1 MRLMLSAL
9 LFVFAAGAVVAQ
21 DRLTKVRNDRQAVID
36 DGYWLYNDLPAAQEQ
51 AKETGKPILVVI
63 RCIPC
68 EHCAG
73 LDQDVVKPDPA
84 TKKLMDQFVRV
95 RVVHANGLDL
105 SQFQYD
111 FDLSFSALVM
121 NADGTIYTRY
131 GNRSSAEDVAD
142 NPIEGFRATLAGALA
157 LHKVVDERREELVGK
172 KVQLTKF
179 DRPEKYPTLS
189 RYKATVDFSGTV
201 VKDCLHCHQIRDA
214 ERELARRENGTIP
227 DEILFPF
234 PRPEVIGIVL
244 DPGTKAT
251 VKGVAKDSAAAEAD
265 FRAGDEIVSVA
276 GQPILS
282 LADVQWALEVATRGT
297 GVSPA
302 NNTNPKRQRGKDSTS
317 VSPSIRIPAEVRR
330 SGQTKKLTLTLAPGW
345 RKAQDISWRP
355 TTWELR
361 AMGLGGLFLKEVSDA
376 DRQKLGLA
384 ENALALRVEH
394 AGMYDKHAGAY
405 RAGIRKDDI
414 LVEFDGIKDRR
425 SESQLISRGVQERK
439 PGDTVAVAVLR
450 AGKRLEFTVPMQ

>member
-1 MRLMLSAL
+1 MRTPV
-9 LFVFAAGAVVAQ
+9 LFVLFAAVALPAFAQ
-21 DRLTKVRNDRQAVID
+21 DRLTKVKSDRQNVID
-36 DGYWLYNDLPAAQEQ
+36 DGYWLYNDLATAKEQ
-51 AKETGKPILVVI
+51 AQETGKPILVVV

-142 NPIEGFRATLAGALA
+142 NPIEGLRATLAAALD
-157 LHKVVDERREELVGK
+157 LHRDVAARRDELKDK
-172 KVQLTKF
+172 KVQLTRF
-179 DRPEKYPTLS
+179 DRPEEYKALS

-214 ERELARRENGTIP
+214 EREMARRESGTIP

-234 PRPEVIGIVL
+234 PRPEVIGL
-244 DPGTKAT
+244 TLNPSTKAM
-251 VKGVAKDSAAAEAD
+251 VKEVAKDSAAAKAG
-265 FRAGDEIVSVA
+265 FQPGDEIVKLA

-282 LADVQWALEVATRGT
+282 LADVQWAIETADRSLAGGKPASGSAGRG
-297 GVSPA
+297 
-302 NNTNPKRQRGKDSTS
+302 
-317 VSPSIRIPAEVRR
+317 IPAEVVR
-330 SGQTKKLTLTLAPGW
+330 GGETKRLTLTLAPGW

-376 DRQKLGLA
+376 DRKKLGLA
-384 ENALALRVEH
+384 EDALALRVEH
-394 AGMYDKHAGAY
+394 AGMYDKHAGAH
-405 RAGIRKDDI
+405 RAGIRKGDI
-414 LVEFDGIKDRR
+414 VIEFDGLKERK
-425 SESQLISRGVQERK
+425 SESQLIARGVQERK
-439 PGDTVAVAVLR
+439 PGDKVAIAVLR
-450 AGKRLEFTVPMQ
+450 GGKRLEFTVPMQ

>member
-1 MRLMLSAL
+1 MRTPLFLIL
-9 LFVFAAGAVVAQ
+9 LPLVVVPAAAQ
-21 DRLTKVRNDRQAVID
+21 DRLTKVRNDRRSVID
-36 DGYWLYNDLPAAQEQ
+36 DGYWLYNDVLAAKEQ
-51 AKETGKPILVVI
+51 AKESGKPILVVV

-68 EHCAG
+68 EHGAG
-73 LDQDVVKPDPA
+73 LDQDVVKPDPT
-84 TKKLMDQFVRV
+84 TKKLMDQIVRV

-111 FDLSFSALVM
+111 FDLSFSAIVM

-131 GNRSSAEDVAD
+131 GNRSSAKDEAD
-142 NPIEGFRATLAGALA
+142 NPIDGLRATLAGALD
-157 LHKVVDERREELVGK
+157 LHQQVDERREELKDK

-179 DRPEKYPTLS
+179 DRPEQYPTLS

-214 ERELARRENGTIP
+214 ERELARHESGTIP

-234 PRPEVIGIVL
+234 PRPEVIGL
-244 DPGTKAT
+244 TLNPSTKAT
-251 VKGVAKDSAAAEAD
+251 VKEVAKDSAAAAAG
-265 FRAGDEIVSVA
+265 FQPGDEIVKLA

-282 LADVQWALEVATRGT
+282 LADVQWAIETATRGA

-302 NNTNPKRQRGKDSTS
+302 T
-317 VSPSIRIPAEVRR
+317 IPAEVLR
-330 SGQTKKLTLTLAPGW
+330 GDQTEKLTLTLASGW
-345 RKAQDISWRP
+345 RRAQDISWRP

-361 AMGLGGLFLKEVSDA
+361 AMGLGGLFLEDLSSA
-376 DRQKLGLA
+376 DRKKLGLT
-384 ENALALRVEH
+384 NQVMALRVKH

-414 LVEFDGIKDRR
+414 LIEFDGIQQRQ
-425 SESQLISRGVQERK
+425 SESQLIARGVQERK
-439 PGDTVAVAVLR
+439 PGDKVAIAVLR
-450 AGKRLEFTVPMQ
+450 GGKRLEFTVPMQ

>member
-1 MRLMLSAL
+1 VRLTLIAL
-9 LFVFAAGAVVAQ
+9 LFVFASGTVAAQ
-21 DRLTKVRNDRQAVID
+21 DRLTKVRNDRQNVID
-36 DGYWLYNDLPAAQEQ
+36 DGYWLYNDLPAAREQ

-142 NPIEGFRATLAGALA
+142 NPIEGFRATLAAALDV
-157 LHKVVDERREELVGK
+157 HKNLDQHRADLKDK
-172 KVQLTKF
+172 KAQLTKF
-179 DRPEKYPTLS
+179 DRPEKYPSLS

-234 PRPEVIGIVL
+234 PRPEVIGLLL

-251 VKGVAKDSAAAEAD
+251 VKGVATDSAAAEAG
-265 FRAGDEIVSVA
+265 FHPGDKITSIA
-276 GQPILS
+276 AQPILS
-282 LADVQWALEVATRGT
+282 LADFQWALEVADRIAKAPDQDLKIPCEVVRGD
-297 GVSPA
+297 V
-302 NNTNPKRQRGKDSTS
+302 
-317 VSPSIRIPAEVRR
+317 
-330 SGQTKKLTLTLAPGW
+330 TKPLTLKLAPDW

-376 DRQKLGLA
+376 DRKKLGLA
-384 ENALALRVEH
+384 DDALALRVEH

-414 LVEFDGIKDRR
+414 LVEFDGIKVRR
-425 SESQLISRGVQERK
+425 SESQLIARGVQERK
-439 PGDTVAVAVLR
+439 PGDKVAVAVLR
-450 AGKRLEFTVPMQ
+450 GGKRLEFTVPVQ